1 MEKKPRIEFWLVG
14 WLILFAATEHSQRQ
28 ILIESWAVVYVV
40 LLLSF
45 AVIKMFFNE
54 SWSIFTTESG
64 RPDPTDSLAGY
75 SLVFGP
81 LLFLIEWVT
90 DADNNGNPGI
100 MDFLFSL
107 FFGPIAFWLLLGI
120 PIIVL
125 WYIVPYMY
133 LFTFDKEKFGQ
144 WKSDVEAT
152 IIQRK
157 SQRIVKKEEARR
169 LELWKKEQEEIEKAR
184 RRIALVKAEQTQG
197 PLVRRLAE
205 YIFSDIRD
213 YEIIGEKLR
222 IEVFVNGN
230 IRQFSY
236 SNIYSRDIED
246 IEREMKEDKIS
257 PKPTTRRRYSRY
269 HGGANDVGD
278 SGSGLGDTMA
288 DDDG

>member
-1 MEKKPRIEFWLVG
+1 MEKKPRVEFWLVG
-14 WLILFAATEHSQRQ
+14 WLVLFPATEHSQIQ
-28 ILIESWAVVYVV
+28 ILIDSWAVFYVV
-40 LLLSF
+40 LLLSY
-45 AVIKMFFNE
+45 AVIKIFFNE
-54 SWSIFTTESG
+54 SWSLFTTESG
-64 RPDPTDSLAGY
+64 RPDPTDSLFRY

-81 LLFLIEWVT
+81 LLFLI
-90 DADNNGNPGI
+90 DFIFYNRHPGI
-100 MDFLFSL
+100 MDFLGPL
-107 FFGPIAFWLLLGI
+107 FIGPIAFWLVLGI

-133 LFTFDKEKFGQ
+133 LFTFDKEKFRQ
-144 WKSDVEAT
+144 WNSDVEAT
-152 IIQRK
+152 IIQRE
-157 SQRIVKKEEARR
+157 SQRIVKKEEVRR
-169 LELWKKEQEEIEKAR
+169 LELWKKEQEEIKEAR

-213 YEIIGEKLR
+213 YEITGEKLR

-278 SGSGLGDTMA
+278 SGSDLGDTM
-288 DDDG
+288 DE

>member
-1 MEKKPRIEFWLVG
+1 MEKKPRVEFWLVG
-14 WLILFAATEHSQRQ
+14 WLVLFLATDHSQIQ
-28 ILIESWAVVYVV
+28 ILIDSFTVFYLV
-40 LLLSF
+40 LLLSY
-45 AVIKMFFNE
+45 AVIKIFFDE

-64 RPDPTDSLAGY
+64 RPDPTDSLFGY

-81 LLFLIEWVT
+81 LLFVVEWVT

-100 MDFLFSL
+100 MDFLFTI
-107 FFGPIAFWLLLGI
+107 FWGPIAFWLVLWI

-125 WYIVPYMY
+125 WYIVPYIY
-133 LFTFDKEKFGQ
+133 LFTFDKDKFRQ
-144 WKSDVEAT
+144 WTSDVEAT
-152 IIQRK
+152 ILQK
-157 SQRIVKKEEARR
+157 ESQRIVKKEEARR
-169 LELWKKEQEEIEKAR
+169 LELWKKEQEEIEKAK

-213 YEIIGEKLR
+213 YEIIGEKLK
-222 IEVFVNGN
+222 IEVFVYGN
-230 IRQFSY
+230 IRKFSY